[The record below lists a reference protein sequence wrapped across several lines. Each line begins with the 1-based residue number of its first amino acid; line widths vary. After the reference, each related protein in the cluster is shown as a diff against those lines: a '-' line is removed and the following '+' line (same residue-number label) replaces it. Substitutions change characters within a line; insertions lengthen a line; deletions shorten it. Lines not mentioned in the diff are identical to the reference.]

1 MTEFGMVTKTEEKHV
16 FFPSH
21 GEQLQLPQSL
31 ANPYLRLNGLTGS
44 DDIWRDSTCGVEA
57 CFKGQPRRSARE
69 TKAQR
74 PPPQKKKN
82 PYVFKMV

>member
-1 MTEFGMVTKTEEKHV
+1 M

-21 GEQLQLPQSL
+21 GEQLQLPQSF

-57 CFKGQPRRSARE
+57 CFKGQPRRTQCQADEAAASL
-69 TKAQR
+69 
-74 PPPQKKKN
+74 PPQKKE
-82 PYVFKMV
+82 PQQLTLS